1 MISGTTS
8 AQPESARGT
17 IGISSSMPTVSSPE
31 PARMMP
37 AGRRLPARLPATS
50 AVANIVSDSGAS
62 VRPVCIALYSST
74 ICR

>member
-1 MISGTTS
+1 
-8 AQPESARGT
+8 
-17 IGISSSMPTVSSPE
+17 
-31 PARMMP
+31 MML

-62 VRPVCIALYSST
+62 VRPVSIALYSRT